1 MCYIIGILEL
11 MPCYSPTS
19 LSKLKENFKNLKQV
33 NINFDPLPSLLYD
46 FHPIEEIEFVTNLI
60 RLTTLTYFDKE
71 TNRRLIQRNRSLNV
85 LESYSVKNPY
95 STICM
100 LSLDKIFNLRG
111 QTKKNIAGLIISLQH
126 FFNCLK
132 YWSLKHVSILIHI

>member
-1 MCYIIGILEL
+1 

-71 TNRRLIQRNRSLNV
+71 TNRRLIQRNRSLNGV
-85 LESYSVKNPY
+85 LESYRVNNSVENNY
-95 STICM
+95 T
-100 LSLDKIFNLRG
+100 
-111 QTKKNIAGLIISLQH
+111 AISY
-126 FFNCLK
+126 F
-132 YWSLKHVSILIHI
+132 IT